1 MEAMNRADAE
11 TGSPAGGSMLQL
23 SKGSG
28 EEMSEF
34 HETEPMPMEWTD
46 EKHNLYLKSMEAS
59 FMNQLHDSM
68 NLLSERFKNYNLS
81 NIDSSLLRSNTDS
94 PSGQFKVHQD
104 GNWKKLSFKRPAAD
118 VSSDE
123 LLASP
128 WIQHF
133 RPVSKL
139 SGMEHDNGRRIA
151 ASTGQNALTS
161 YSRCLQRFQIRTLPA
176 MMAKKKPEEP
186 YAGHRE
192 HYQAVIRQ
200 LTKARLLRLKT
211 VPHASAIST
220 VLIATRSRQ
229 K

>member
-151 ASTGQNALTS
+151 ASTGQVSVKGAISSAST
-161 YSRCLQRFQIRTLPA
+161 RIV
-176 MMAKKKPEEP
+176 KPVLLCQSQLR
-186 YAGHRE
+186 H
-192 HYQAVIRQ
+192 QAVGSN
-200 LTKARLLRLKT
+200 TGNLLNLF
-211 VPHASAIST
+211 PFSCS
-220 VLIATRSRQ
+220 S
-229 K
+229 